1 MLIKYRIS
9 PPEGSKKDVLKF
21 LSVNNIVIAAAEA
34 GNDSDNDT
42 AVTKTIKQIKELNPF
57 LTQVL
62 SCLK

>member
-21 LSVNNIVIAAAEA
+21 LSVNNIVIAAAGA
-34 GNDSDNDT
+34 GGDNNDDT

-57 LTQVL
+57 LIQVL
-62 SCLK
+62 SYLK